1 MSIDRKEIIDILNGM
16 CERCLIKGLIQSLD
30 DARKLYDV
38 FDRFRNNGYVRDDE
52 YSDDILY
59 FYNLAT
65 ELHKSGNTSLEE
77 SYSIYNAILTAD
89 RIDFVETSEIV
100 ELPEYNN
107 EENIVSVKP
116 VIISSEEKNFVID
129 NIEPV
134 VKAEPVKI
142 KRTKTSKNKK
152 LKNEDASV
160 VDISDISL

>member
-1 MSIDRKEIIDILNGM
+1 MERKEIIDTLNGM

-77 SYSIYNAILTAD
+77 SYSIYNAILAAD
-89 RIDFVETSEIV
+89 MIDFVETDIDAEHIG
-100 ELPEYNN
+100 
-107 EENIVSVKP
+107 
-116 VIISSEEKNFVID
+116 EEKIIKV
-129 NIEPV
+129 EPV
-134 VKAEPVKI
+134 VIEKDVEAESVKV
-142 KRTKTSKNKK
+142 KRSKPSRSKK
-152 LKNEDASV
+152 VKSEDV
-160 VDISDISL
+160 GVIDISDISL

>member
-1 MSIDRKEIIDILNGM
+1 MERKEIIDTLNGM

-77 SYSIYNAILTAD
+77 SYSIYNAILAAD
-89 RIDFVETSEIV
+89 MIDFVETGIDADIEHI
-100 ELPEYNN
+100 N
-107 EENIVSVKP
+107 EEK
-116 VIISSEEKNFVID
+116 IIKV
-129 NIEPV
+129 EPV
-134 VKAEPVKI
+134 VIEKDVETEPVKV
-142 KRTKTSKNKK
+142 KRSKHSRSKK
-152 LKNEDASV
+152 VKAEDV
-160 VDISDISL
+160 GIIDISDISL

>member
-1 MSIDRKEIIDILNGM
+1 MERKDIIDTLNGM

-77 SYSIYNAILTAD
+77 SYSIYSAILAAD
-89 RIDFVETSEIV
+89 NIDFVETDVDTDV
-100 ELPEYNN
+100 EYISK
-107 EENIVSVKP
+107 ENIVKV
-116 VIISSEEKNFVID
+116 
-129 NIEPV
+129 EPV
-134 VKAEPVKI
+134 VIEKEKDIDEEPVKV
-142 KRTKTSKNKK
+142 KRSKPSRSKK
-152 LKNEDASV
+152 VKDEDV
-160 VDISDISL
+160 GVIDISDISL

>member
-1 MSIDRKEIIDILNGM
+1 M

-77 SYSIYNAILTAD
+77 SYSIYNAILAAD
-89 RIDFVETSEIV
+89 MIDFVETGIDADIEHI
-100 ELPEYNN
+100 N
-107 EENIVSVKP
+107 EEK
-116 VIISSEEKNFVID
+116 IIKV
-129 NIEPV
+129 EPV
-134 VKAEPVKI
+134 VIEKDVETEPVKV
-142 KRTKTSKNKK
+142 KRSKHSRSKK
-152 LKNEDASV
+152 VKAEDV
-160 VDISDISL
+160 GIIDISDISL